1 MKKLVLITSLLL
13 GFNLK
18 AAEEQSTS
26 KIDVN
31 RLERIQKN
39 IPKER
44 RNMVMAMELMNQKLP
59 FASIPYA
66 AEHLIESE
74 KVDDNFEK
82 LMEELILK
90 TGPHTLAGIDS
101 RHLAKHKSPSLSLV
115 LGIKFFQE
123 KNYQNAIRALNSVP
137 KGHRFEPEALMIQA
151 SSLNLINQ
159 KTHALEKYQACAK
172 LALDLENKSKHEK
185 LKRYFAIVKEQCQIH
200 IARISFKD
208 KNYRQAIKDYEVIS
222 KNSYLWPY
230 LLLERAWAYYYLQD
244 YNRVLGLLV
253 TYRSPLLASYFMPEA
268 EVLSALAYHQMCLH
282 NDTMKTIEQ
291 YYEVYKNRSD
301 ELKKLLLTHQ
311 NSDTY
316 FLQMMLTPIE
326 KVEGQNP
333 FIRNLLTQIR
343 KRVKYSVDI
352 VNYQQ
357 ARTEFEQWRSLPTH
371 TELTKTITRQV
382 HYQLGWRTKQLNHYV
397 KEQMFGF
404 INDIHRFSYE
414 MFNIRLEVLS
424 QQRDLIYRN
433 QKVADER
440 VRGSLKNVQRS
451 SVQHFYEFT
460 GEFWADELG
469 DYSFGLQS
477 QCQSAPVVGSV
488 GRK

>member
-1 MKKLVLITSLLL
+1 MKILLILLLITAVPKS
-13 GFNLK
+13 FS
-18 AAEEQSTS
+18 EEKTVK
-26 KIDVN
+26 KIDLN
-31 RLERIQKN
+31 RLEKIQKN
-39 IPKER
+39 VPTER
-44 RNMVMAMELMNQKLP
+44 KNEVMAMELLNQKLP

-66 AEHLIESE
+66 AEHIILSE
-74 KVDDNFEK
+74 KIDENFER
-82 LMEELILK
+82 LLEDLILK
-90 TGPHTLAGIDS
+90 TGPHTLAGVDTKN
-101 RHLAKHKSPSLSLV
+101 LAKHRSPSLSLV

-123 KNYQNAIRALNSVP
+123 KNYQNAIRSLNSVP
-137 KGHRFEPEALMIQA
+137 TGHRFEPESLMIQA
-151 SSLNLINQ
+151 SSYNLLNQ
-159 KTHALEKYQACAK
+159 KPQALEKYKSCAK
-172 LALDLENKSKHEK
+172 ISEELENKSKHEK
-185 LKRYFAIVKEQCQIH
+185 LQRYFAIVKEQCQIH

-208 KNYRQAIKDYEVIS
+208 KNYRQAIKEYEVIS

-253 TYRSPLLASYFMPEA
+253 TYRSPLLSSYFMPEA

-282 NDTMKTIEQ
+282 SDTMKTIEQ

-301 ELKKLLLTHQ
+301 DLKKTLLAHKK
-311 NSDTY
+311 SDTY
-316 FLQMMLTPIE
+316 FLQMMLAPIE
-326 KVEGQNP
+326 KVEGQNL

-357 ARTEFEQWRSLPTH
+357 ARNEFEQWRAIETH
-371 TELTKTITRQV
+371 TELSKTITRQV

-424 QQRDLIYRN
+424 KQRDLIYSN
-433 QKVADER
+433 QKLATDR
-440 VRGSLKNVQRS
+440 NRGSADNVQRAAT
-451 SVQHFYEFT
+451 QHFYDFT

-477 QCQSAPVVGSV
+477 QCQKAPVIGST
-488 GRK
+488 GRR

>member
-1 MKKLVLITSLLL
+1 MKKLIIVFTLLL
-13 GFNLK
+13 TPYLGAQDKKN
-18 AAEEQSTS
+18 T
-26 KIDVN
+26 IDLI
-31 RLERIQKN
+31 RLEKIQKN
-39 IPKER
+39 VPSER
-44 RNMVMAMELMNQKLP
+44 RNLVMAMELMNQKLP
-59 FASIPYA
+59 FSSIPYA
-66 AEHLIESE
+66 AEHIIEAQSI
-74 KVDDNFEK
+74 DDNFEK

-90 TGPHTLAGIDS
+90 TGPHTLAGVEVK
-101 RHLAKHKSPSLSLV
+101 HLARHKSASLSLV

-123 KNYQNAIRALNSVP
+123 KSYQNAYKVLNSVP
-137 KGHRFEPEALMIQA
+137 NGHRFEPEALMIQA
-151 SSLNLINQ
+151 SSLNMLNQ
-159 KTHALEKYQACAK
+159 KPQAVEKYRACTK
-172 LALDLENKSKHEK
+172 LAQDLEDKSKHEK
-185 LKRYFAIVKEQCQIH
+185 LQRYYAIVKEQCQIH
-200 IARISFKD
+200 IARISFKE
-208 KNYRQAIKDYEVIS
+208 KNYRQAIKEYELIS

-282 NDTMKTIEQ
+282 EDTMKTVDQ
-291 YYEVYKNRSD
+291 FYQVYKTRSD
-301 ELKKLLLTHQ
+301 DLKSILLEHKK
-311 NSDTY
+311 SDTY

-333 FIRNLLTQIR
+333 FIRNLLTQVR

-357 ARTEFEQWRSLPTH
+357 ARNEFEQWRSLPKH
-371 TELTKTITRQV
+371 SELSKTITRQV
-382 HYQLGWRTKQLNHYV
+382 HYQLGWRTKQMNHYV

-424 QQRDLIYRN
+424 KQRDLIYRN
-433 QKVADER
+433 QKLADVR
-440 VRGSLKNVQRS
+440 SRGSLDNVQRS
-451 SVQHFYEFT
+451 SVQHFYDFT

-477 QCQSAPVVGSV
+477 QCQDAKVVGLV